1 MAKDDPSPATAAAI
15 PAYDRVIGTR
25 PDVTRRGAKV
35 PYTSLNGNMS
45 SYLAEDGTLVLR
57 LPAADR
63 ETFLARYGTRL
74 HEAYGTVQKEYVDV
88 PSTLLEATEELAPW
102 FGASVAYVGGLR
114 PKPTTRR
121 SAGS

>member
-1 MAKDDPSPATAAAI
+1 MAKDEPSPATAAAI
-15 PAYDRVIGTR
+15 PAYDRLIGTR
-25 PDVTRRGAKV
+25 PDVTRKGAKM

-57 LPAADR
+57 LSAADR
-63 ETFLARYGTRL
+63 ATFLARYGTRL

-88 PSTLLEATEELAPW
+88 PSTLLEATDELAPW
-102 FGASVAYVGGLR
+102 FEASVAYVAGLR

-121 SAGS
+121 STGS